1 MESETMASQEFY
13 KNWVLSM
20 KEHLALALEY
30 LSQSNIILLGCIK
43 SQEKKI
49 EDLRKIQ
56 YISIQITQ
64 SIELLS
70 HLRSLHR
77 DVKALMKQLEKEIQ
91 SISWRRQ

>member
-1 MESETMASQEFY
+1 
-13 KNWVLSM
+13 M
-20 KEHLALALEY
+20 KEKLSLAYEY
-30 LSQSNIILLGCIK
+30 LSQSNLILFECIK
-43 SQEKKI
+43 AQEKKI

-77 DVKALMKQLEKEIQ
+77 DVKSMMKRIEREIQ
-91 SISWRRQ
+91 NP